1 MSESVHSGRSV
12 EFLSRLHDGELSR
25 AEAADFET
33 HRAGCPSCRDA
44 AVEFERSLS
53 AFRAAP
59 TAGVPSDLSA
69 RILRKIRAQSPSRRP
84 FGVMFGI
91 DTRWAGVMMAALL
104 VAILAP
110 ALFFRREARPPTPE
124 RDAISAYIVDTAPAN
139 PPIVAADS
147 PAPPAS
153 PRGRLPQKAPA
164 NEPKEEEKAQATRR
178 RDDAPRKAP
187 LAREAPPARVA
198 DEPATAPRDSRQ
210 LESAAPAAAP
220 RRESSLPER
229 SGGEAGAGTVA
240 GEEFASTRVRLEIL
254 ALDGNGPPPPI
265 ARSPSDD
272 RLAAL
277 RGQEFDLLVQTDG
290 SVRSV
295 TREGGSARL
304 QKDAAAADSNA
315 AAPESPLG
323 ELRFRPGG
331 PPRRLR
337 IRIR

>member
-1 MSESVHSGRSV
+1 MSESVHPGQSAD
-12 EFLSRLHDGELSR
+12 FLSRLHDGELLP
-25 AEAADFET
+25 AEASDFET

-110 ALFFRREARPPTPE
+110 ALFFRREVRSPTPQ
-124 RDAISAYIVDTAPAN
+124 RDAISAYIVDAPPAY
-139 PPIVAADS
+139 PPIVAADF
-147 PAPPAS
+147 PKPPAS
-153 PRGRLPQKAPA
+153 ASGRLSQKAHENLP
-164 NEPKEEEKAQATRR
+164 EQKAQAARR

-187 LAREAPPARVA
+187 LSREAPPARVA
-198 DEPATAPRDSRQ
+198 DESASRDARQ
-210 LESAAPAAAP
+210 LESAPPAAAAAP

-229 SGGEAGAGTVA
+229 SGVEAGAGAVA
-240 GEEFASTRVRLEIL
+240 SEEFPSTRVRLEIL

-265 ARSPSDD
+265 ARSLSDD

-277 RGQEFDLLVQTDG
+277 RGQEFDLLVEADG

-295 TREGGSARL
+295 TREGGTVRL

-323 ELRFRPGG
+323 ELRFRPDGS
-331 PPRRLR
+331 PRRLR